1 MPDTHN
7 CPTGYRWDS
16 TTNKCVPA
24 TGTVDPIKPSI
35 ASTKKTTKKK
45 K

>member
-16 TTNKCVPA
+16 SINRCVPN
-24 TGTVDPIKPSI
+24 TGTVDPIKPP
-35 ASTKKTTKKK
+35 AKSTKKTKKK
-45 K
+45 